1 MLGTDT
7 ITLFKKQPDGS
18 FSRFVVSGVQWS
30 DKDEVVNP
38 DGRVNVSKY
47 ASVTFFAGTF
57 ENLDLT
63 NFSSEDAV
71 FYGVINNNELVDN
84 RISPLLKRHPK
95 SGIIK
100 SVKDNSNRDYLKNIK
115 VVLV

>member
-7 ITLFKKQPDGS
+7 VTLFKKQSDGM
-18 FSRFVVSGVQWS
+18 FARFVVGGVQWS
-30 DKDEVVNP
+30 DKDEVTNT
-38 DGRVNVSKY
+38 DGRMNVAKY

-57 ENLDLT
+57 ENLGLT

-71 FYGVINNNELVDN
+71 FYGTINDELVDN
-84 RISPLLKRHPK
+84 RISALLKKYPK
-95 SGIIK
+95 SGVIK

>member
-1 MLGTDT
+1 MLNTDV
-7 ITLFKKQPDGS
+7 ITLFKKQPDGT
-18 FSRFVVSGVQWS
+18 FTRFVVNGVQWS

-38 DGRVNVSKY
+38 DGRVHVAKY
-47 ASVTFFAGTF
+47 ASVTFFDGTF
-57 ENLDLT
+57 ENLELT
-63 NFSSEDAV
+63 NFTSEDAM
-71 FYGVINNNELVDN
+71 FYGVINDEVVDG
-84 RISPLLKRHPK
+84 RISALLKKYPR

>member
-7 ITLFKKQPDGS
+7 ITLFKKQPNGT
-18 FSRFVVSGVQWS
+18 FTRFIVNGVQWS

-38 DGRVNVSKY
+38 NGRVNVAKY
-47 ASVTFFAGTF
+47 ASVTFFVGTF
-57 ENLDLT
+57 EDLDLT

-71 FYGVINNNELVDN
+71 FYGTIDDELVDN
-84 RISPLLKRHPK
+84 RISTLLKKYPK
-95 SGIIK
+95 SGVIK

>member
-7 ITLFKKQPDGS
+7 ITLFKKQPDNL
-18 FSRFVVSGVQWS
+18 FARFVINGVQWS

-38 DGRVNVSKY
+38 DGRLNVTKY

-57 ENLDLT
+57 ENLDLV
-63 NFSSEDAV
+63 NFSSEDAI
-71 FYGVINNNELVDN
+71 FYGVIDDELTN
-84 RISPLLKRHPK
+84 AKISTLLKKYPR
-95 SGIIK
+95 SGVIK

-115 VVLV
+115 VVLI

>member
-1 MLGTDT
+1 MLNTDT
-7 ITLFKKQPDGS
+7 ITLFKKQSDGS
-18 FSRFVVSGVQWS
+18 FTRHVVDGVQWS

-38 DGRVNVSKY
+38 DGRVNVAKY

-57 ENLDLT
+57 EHLNLTD
-63 NFSSEDAV
+63 FSSEDAM
-71 FYGVINNNELVDN
+71 FYGTIDDQVVGGK
-84 RISPLLKRHPK
+84 ISTLLKKYPR
-95 SGIIK
+95 SGVIK

>member
-7 ITLFKKQPDGS
+7 ITLFKKQSDGS
-18 FSRFVVSGVQWS
+18 FARFMVSGVQWS

-38 DGRVNVSKY
+38 DGRVNVAKY
-47 ASVTFFAGTF
+47 ANVTFFAGTF

-63 NFSSEDAV
+63 NFSSEDAI
-71 FYGVINNNELVDN
+71 FYGAITDKLVDN
-84 RISPLLKRHPK
+84 RISALLKKYPK

>member
-7 ITLFKKQPDGS
+7 ITLYKKRPDGS
-18 FSRFVVSGVQWS
+18 FTRFVVSGVQWS
-30 DKDEVVNP
+30 DKDEVVNS
-38 DGRVNVSKY
+38 DGRVNVVKY

-63 NFSSEDAV
+63 NFSNEDAV
-71 FYGVINNNELVDN
+71 FYGVINDELVDN
-84 RISPLLKRHPK
+84 RISALLKKHTR
-95 SGIIK
+95 SGVIK

>member
-7 ITLFKKQPDGS
+7 ITLFKKQPNGS

-38 DGRVNVSKY
+38 DGRVNVAKY
-47 ASVTFFAGTF
+47 ASITFFGGTF
-57 ENLDLT
+57 EDLGLT
-63 NFSSEDAV
+63 DFSSEDAI
-71 FYGVINNNELVDN
+71 FYGVVNDELVDN
-84 RISPLLKRHPK
+84 RISALLKKYPK
-95 SGIIK
+95 SGVIK
-100 SVKDNSNRDYLKNIK
+100 SVKDNSNRSHLKNIK

>member
-1 MLGTDT
+1 MLGTDV
-7 ITLFKKQPDGS
+7 ITLFKKQRDGS

-30 DKDEVVNP
+30 DKDEVVNS
-38 DGRVNVSKY
+38 DGRLNVTKY

-57 ENLDLT
+57 ENLGLT
-63 NFSSEDAV
+63 NFSSEDTI
-71 FYGVINNNELVDN
+71 FYGVIEDELADN
-84 RISPLLKRHPK
+84 RISSLLKKYPR

-100 SVKDNSNRDYLKNIK
+100 SVKDNSNRYHLKNIK

>member
-7 ITLFKKQPDGS
+7 ITLFKKNPDGS
-18 FSRFVVSGVQWS
+18 FSRFVVDGGQWS
-30 DKDEVVNP
+30 DKDEVINSN
-38 DGRVNVSKY
+38 GRVNVAKY
-47 ASVTFFAGTF
+47 VSVTFFAGTF
-57 ENLDLT
+57 ESLNLT
-63 NFSSEDAV
+63 SFSSEDAM
-71 FYGVINNNELVDN
+71 FYGVINDELADG
-84 RISPLLKRHPK
+84 RISNLLKKYPK

>member
-7 ITLFKKQPDGS
+7 ITLFKKQTDGT
-18 FSRFVVSGVQWS
+18 FRKFVVGGVQWS

-38 DGRVNVSKY
+38 DGRLNVAKY

-57 ENLDLT
+57 ENLDLV
-63 NFSSEDAV
+63 NFSSEDAI
-71 FYGVINNNELVDN
+71 FYGTIADELTDN
-84 RISPLLKRHPK
+84 RISTLLKKYPK
-95 SGIIK
+95 SGVIK

>member
-7 ITLFKKQPDGS
+7 ITLYKKQSDGI
-18 FSRFVVSGVQWS
+18 FTRYVVNGVQWS

-38 DGRVNVSKY
+38 DGRVNVAKY

-57 ENLDLT
+57 ENLNLT

-71 FYGVINNNELVDN
+71 FYGVIEDEVTDG
-84 RISPLLKRHPK
+84 RISTLLKKYPK
-95 SGIIK
+95 SGVIK

>member
-7 ITLFKKQPDGS
+7 ITLFKKQPDNS
-18 FSRFVVSGVQWS
+18 FARFVVNGVQWS
-30 DKDEVVNP
+30 DKDEVVNS
-38 DGRVNVSKY
+38 DGRVNVAKY
-47 ASVTFFAGTF
+47 ASVTFFDGTF
-57 ENLDLT
+57 ADLGLT
-63 NFSSEDAV
+63 NFSSEDAI
-71 FYGVINNNELVDN
+71 FYGIIEDKLVNN
-84 RISPLLKRHPK
+84 RIATLLEKYPK

>member
-7 ITLFKKQPDGS
+7 ITLFRKQPDGT
-18 FSRFVVSGVQWS
+18 FSRLVVNGVQWS
-30 DKDEVVNP
+30 DKDEATNTN
-38 DGRVNVSKY
+38 GHVNVAKY

-57 ENLDLT
+57 EGLDLT
-63 NFSSEDAV
+63 TFSSEDAM
-71 FYGVINNNELVDN
+71 FYGVINDELVN
-84 RISPLLKRHPK
+84 NKISTLLKKYPK
-95 SGIIK
+95 SGTIK

>member
-7 ITLFKKQPDGS
+7 ITLFKKQSDGT
-18 FSRFVVSGVQWS
+18 FARFVVSGVQWS

-38 DGRVNVSKY
+38 DGRVNVAKY

-63 NFSSEDAV
+63 NFSSEDAM
-71 FYGVINNNELVDN
+71 FYGIISDELVND
-84 RISPLLKRHPK
+84 RISALLSKYPK
-95 SGIIK
+95 SGLIK